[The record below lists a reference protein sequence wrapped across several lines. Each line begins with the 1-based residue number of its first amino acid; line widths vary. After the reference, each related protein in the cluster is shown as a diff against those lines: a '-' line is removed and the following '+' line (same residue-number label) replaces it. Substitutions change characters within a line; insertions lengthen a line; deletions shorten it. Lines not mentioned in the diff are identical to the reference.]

1 MKSTLLAFALGYGE
15 ILVIL
20 LILLLVFGARRIPE
34 LARSLGR
41 ASREFKE
48 AKDGVISELEKEP
61 ETAERT
67 APEAKNEGSGA
78 SSGRKG

>member
-1 MKSTLLAFALGYGE
+1 MKTLLFAFALGYGE

-20 LILLLVFGARRIPE
+20 LILLLVFGAKRIPE

-41 ASREFKE
+41 ATREFRE

-61 ETAERT
+61 ESPKETAKESGG
-67 APEAKNEGSGA
+67 EAKAAPPEK
-78 SSGRKG
+78 KG

>member
-1 MKSTLLAFALGYGE
+1 MKTALFAFALGYGE

-20 LILLLVFGARRIPE
+20 LILLLVFGAKRIPE

-41 ASREFKE
+41 ASREFKD

-61 ETAERT
+61 GPSKENAQDPGKEDKA
-67 APEAKNEGSGA
+67 APPEK
-78 SSGRKG
+78 KG

>member
-1 MKSTLLAFALGYGE
+1 MKTALFAFALGYGE

-20 LILLLVFGARRIPE
+20 LILLLVFGAKRIPE

-41 ASREFKE
+41 ASREFKD

-61 ETAERT
+61 GPAKETAQEAAKEDKT
-67 APEAKNEGSGA
+67 APPEK
-78 SSGRKG
+78 KG

>member
-1 MKSTLLAFALGYGE
+1 MKTLLFAFALGYGE

-20 LILLLVFGARRIPE
+20 LILLLVFGAKRIPE

-41 ASREFKE
+41 ASREFKD

-61 ETAERT
+61 GSPKEAAQEAGREEK
-67 APEAKNEGSGA
+67 AAGPEK
-78 SSGRKG
+78 KG

>member
-1 MKSTLLAFALGYGE
+1 MKTGLLAFALGYGE

-61 ETAERT
+61 GAEEPAPAKDGEKKA
-67 APEAKNEGSGA
+67 APE
-78 SSGRKG
+78 RKG

>member
-1 MKSTLLAFALGYGE
+1 MKTPLFAFALGYGE

-20 LILLLVFGARRIPE
+20 LILLLVFGAKRIPE

-41 ASREFKE
+41 ASREFKA

-61 ETAERT
+61 ETPKETAKDAGREDKPAE
-67 APEAKNEGSGA
+67 NEK
-78 SSGRKG
+78 KG

>member
-1 MKSTLLAFALGYGE
+1 MKTLLFAFALGYGE

-20 LILLLVFGARRIPE
+20 LILLLVFGAKRIPE

-41 ASREFKE
+41 ATREFKD

-61 ETAERT
+61 EPPKETAKDKPAE
-67 APEAKNEGSGA
+67 PEK
-78 SSGRKG
+78 KG

>member
-1 MKSTLLAFALGYGE
+1 MRTGLFAFALGYGE

-20 LILLLVFGARRIPE
+20 LILLLVFGAKRIPE

-41 ASREFKE
+41 ASREFKD

-61 ETAERT
+61 ESAKEGAEK
-67 APEAKNEGSGA
+67 AVPPEK
-78 SSGRKG
+78 KG

>member
-1 MKSTLLAFALGYGE
+1 MKTPLFAFALGYGE

-20 LILLLVFGARRIPE
+20 LILLLVFGAKRIPE

-41 ASREFKE
+41 ASREFKD

-61 ETAERT
+61 ESPKRIASEADGEEKAA
-67 APEAKNEGSGA
+67 APEK
-78 SSGRKG
+78 KG

>member
-1 MKSTLLAFALGYGE
+1 MKTLLFAFALGYGE

-20 LILLLVFGARRIPE
+20 LILLLVFGAKRIPE

-61 ETAERT
+61 EPAENTA
-67 APEAKNEGSGA
+67 AEAKAEEKEPSA
-78 SSGRKG
+78 GRKG

>member
-1 MKSTLLAFALGYGE
+1 MKTGLLAFALGYGE

-48 AKDGVISELEKEP
+48 AKDGMISELEKEP
-61 ETAERT
+61 EASKETAQETGREAKT
-67 APEAKNEGSGA
+67 APPEK
-78 SSGRKG
+78 KG